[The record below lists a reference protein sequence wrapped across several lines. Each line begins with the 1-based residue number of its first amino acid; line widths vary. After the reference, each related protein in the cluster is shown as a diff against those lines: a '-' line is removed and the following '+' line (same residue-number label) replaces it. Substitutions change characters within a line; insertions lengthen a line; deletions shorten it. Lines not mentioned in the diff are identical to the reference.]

1 MRHTVCAALLVALT
15 APGLAAQGRPA
26 VPARQPAAGCVFRLV
41 STGGVGTQMVS
52 GADTNY
58 YANGGVVLMCSDSS
72 AKITSDSVAL
82 FGRGRNTMVEFIG
95 RVRYEDSITTQTA
108 NRGTYYRNGDR
119 WEARGNVVT
128 QNRKDSS
135 TITGPSLDYFRAVP
149 GTRDTLE
156 LYAIGRPTIKSFPRD
171 TAAVKSEPYL
181 IVADRVRMKGND
193 RTWAGGHVT
202 IDRSDFT
209 ARGDSLYLDSGV
221 GSEGRLLGTPMMKG
235 LGRDSFELHG
245 RQIDL
250 TLDHQA
256 ITYVKALREGH
267 AISKDV
273 DLVADTI
280 GLDLENQKLVQTIAW
295 GDSLKPLALAADYEI
310 RGDSVA
316 FDTPGQ
322 QLKEIRAF
330 TKAWVGGRIDSLSRE
345 RDWMSGDS
353 VVATFATTD
362 SAGTPRTTLT
372 QLASSGSAKS
382 YYRVSDAKKN
392 SGLPS
397 INYARGDRITIRMK
411 TVGPRGVD
419 RVKIDGHVDGV
430 HLVPAPPPP
439 ADTTQRPKPSQRGR

>member
-1 MRHTVCAALLVALT
+1 MRSIFLALALASAASRLPAQDRPTV
-15 APGLAAQGRPA
+15 PG
-26 VPARQPAAGCVFRLV
+26 RQPAAGCVFRLV
-41 STGGVGTQMVS
+41 STGGVGTQSVR

-58 YANGGVVLMCSDSS
+58 YANGGVVLMCADSS
-72 AKITSDSVAL
+72 AKISSDSVAL

-95 RVRYEDSITTQTA
+95 NVRYEDSITTQTA
-108 NRGTYYRNGDR
+108 SRGTYHRDGDR
-119 WEARGNVVT
+119 WEARGNVLT
-128 QNRKDSS
+128 ENRRDRS
-135 TITGPSLDYFRAVP
+135 TIAGPSLDYFRAVP

-156 LYAIGRPTIKSFPRD
+156 LYAIGRPTIRSYPRD
-171 TAAVKSEPYL
+171 TAAVKPEPYV

-221 GSEGRLLGTPMMKG
+221 GSEGRLLGTPVMKG
-235 LGRDSFELHG
+235 LGGDSFELHG

-250 TLDHQA
+250 KLDHQA
-256 ITYVKALREGH
+256 ITYVTALRDGH
-267 AISKDV
+267 AISKDL

-280 GLDLENQKLVQTIAW
+280 GLDLENQKLVQTVAW
-295 GDSLKPLALAADYEI
+295 GDSLRPVAIAADYEI

-330 TKAWVGGRIDSLSRE
+330 TKAWVGGSVDSVSRE
-345 RDWMSGDS
+345 RDWMSGDTVIAS
-353 VVATFATTD
+353 FATTD
-362 SAGTPRTTLT
+362 SAGTPRTTLV
-372 QLASSGSAKS
+372 QLASSGSARS
-382 YYRVSDAKKN
+382 YYRVSDPKKN

-397 INYARGDRITIRMK
+397 INYSRGDRITVRMK
-411 TVGPRGVD
+411 TVGQRGVD

-439 ADTTQRPKPSQRGR
+439 DTTQAAKSSRRGR